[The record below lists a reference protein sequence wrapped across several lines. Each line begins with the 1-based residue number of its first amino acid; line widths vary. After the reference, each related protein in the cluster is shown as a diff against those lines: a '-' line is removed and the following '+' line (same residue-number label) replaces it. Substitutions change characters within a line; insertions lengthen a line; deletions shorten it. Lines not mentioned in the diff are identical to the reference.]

1 MAYVASKIME
11 QFVVGL
17 VLEFLLVSLYLT
29 VVKDIVYVSIQ
40 VYRQT
45 ILGLEKNKSNEIKF
59 LLSKINAL
67 LNN

>member
-45 ILGLEKNKSNEIKF
+45 ILGLAKNKSNEIKF